1 MSIQDIRLRNYIN
14 GKFQESRGSQYKS
27 VINPAT
33 LEKISEVP
41 FSTREDTKE
50 AIESAYEAFKT
61 WSETPITE
69 RLKYLFRMREAILSH
84 ENEIA
89 RLITQEHGKTLSEA
103 KGELRRAL
111 DNIEASIGGVY
122 KIMGKNNL
130 DIAKDIDEEL
140 INEPLGVFASIIP
153 FNFPVMIPFW
163 FLPYA
168 IITGNTI
175 IIKPSPRTPNSF
187 TQVMKIIH
195 EEVKIPAGVINLIHG
210 DKEVVDTLLEDNRV
224 KGITF
229 VGTTQIA
236 KYVYEKGASYGKR
249 VIAQASAKNFVVI
262 MPDAD
267 LSKAIPNTVE
277 AFYGNAGQRCL
288 AAANLVVFK
297 ENHERVLK
305 AFINEAKNYT
315 LGYGLDEGVNM
326 GPMNSKDGKDRALN
340 YIEKG
345 ISEGGKLV
353 LDGRQFRIKGNYP
366 ETNFLAPSVFDDVQ
380 PSMTIAQE
388 EIFGPVA
395 SVIETNNIDEA
406 IEIINKSKYGNAAS
420 IFTSNGKHAR
430 QFKKYVKAG
439 NIGVNIGI
447 AQPIAWYPFAGMKD
461 SHFGDLHGQGGDDY
475 IHFFTDR
482 KVIISR
488 WW

>member
-1 MSIQDIRLRNYIN
+1 
-14 GKFQESRGSQYKS
+14 
-27 VINPAT
+27 
-33 LEKISEVP
+33 
-41 FSTREDTKE
+41 
-50 AIESAYEAFKT
+50 
-61 WSETPITE
+61 
-69 RLKYLFRMREAILSH
+69 
-84 ENEIA
+84 
-89 RLITQEHGKTLSEA
+89 
-103 KGELRRAL
+103 
-111 DNIEASIGGVY
+111 
-122 KIMGKNNL
+122 
-130 DIAKDIDEEL
+130 
-140 INEPLGVFASIIP
+140 
-153 FNFPVMIPFW
+153 
-163 FLPYA
+163 
-168 IITGNTI
+168 
-175 IIKPSPRTPNSF
+175 
-187 TQVMKIIH
+187 
-195 EEVKIPAGVINLIHG
+195 
-210 DKEVVDTLLEDNRV
+210 
-224 KGITF
+224 
-229 VGTTQIA
+229 
-236 KYVYEKGASYGKR
+236 
-249 VIAQASAKNFVVI
+249 KNFVVI